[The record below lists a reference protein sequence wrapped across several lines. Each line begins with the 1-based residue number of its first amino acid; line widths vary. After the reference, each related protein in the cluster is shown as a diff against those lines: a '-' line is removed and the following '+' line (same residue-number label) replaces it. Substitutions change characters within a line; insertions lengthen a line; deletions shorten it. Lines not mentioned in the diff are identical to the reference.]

1 MPLSY
6 EEEQLQS
13 TDKKH
18 HSTKSALLKVKND
31 ILWNMDAYKVT
42 LLVIL
47 DLSAAFDTVRH
58 GHLARSFEVKTWRDW
73 PGTQLIYILLS
84 YRTQRF
90 AVNGG
95 LSDTFPLPKG
105 GSQGSCL
112 GPLLFKVYI
121 SQLFQRVGRHLPSVL
136 LGTRQQVV
144 KVDISS
150 I

>member
-1 MPLSY
+1 M
-6 EEEQLQS
+6 
-13 TDKKH
+13 T
-18 HSTKSALLKVKND
+18 
-31 ILWNMDAYKVT
+31 W
-42 LLVIL
+42 LVIL

-58 GHLARSFEVKTWRDW
+58 GHLAGSFEVKTWRDW

-95 LSDTFPLPKG
+95 LSDTFPLPKEV
-105 GSQGSCL
+105 SQGSCL
-112 GPLLFKVYI
+112 GPLLFKVNI